1 MSTQPLGEDLDCS
14 DQRLIFR
21 LLLAEV
27 RRVRKLA
34 FSAECILSAATT
46 DYRERA
52 IATLK
57 EAVPRAPSRY
67 EWNDSLKGGFISEP
81 KKKRKGRK

>member
-1 MSTQPLGEDLDCS
+1 MSQQPLGTDLDCS

-27 RRVRKLA
+27 RRLREEIRKLKGEA
-34 FSAECILSAATT
+34 EKSMWNEQVFSKTNPWLQE
-46 DYRERA
+46 
-52 IATLK
+52 
-57 EAVPRAPSRY
+57 
-67 EWNDSLKGGFISEP
+67 